1 MINLTCFFILY
12 HNDVVIQQM
21 LNQADDLQDKTKEAI
36 LRIQRQA
43 AETEDV
49 GSLTLEELR
58 RQGQQLDDIDAELS
72 HTDAQ
77 LKQTKKLQNKFDWWA
92 GNWLG
97 GKKNTALREAK
108 HEIAMNNN
116 KEVPTVRNVY
126 ENDKYET
133 LGGKWKAAGV
143 VLCTDPTVAA
153 ADVFNPSKGI
163 ADRSM
168 MTEPIDLTP

>member
-1 MINLTCFFILY
+1 M
-12 HNDVVIQQM
+12 IQQM
-21 LNQADDLQDKTKEAI
+21 LDQADDLQDKTKEAI

-43 AETEDV
+43 AETQEV

-116 KEVPTVRNVY
+116 KEIPSVRTVY
-126 ENDKYET
+126 ENEKYET

-143 VLCTDPTVAA
+143 VLCSDPTIAA
-153 ADVFNPSKGI
+153 TDVFNPSKG
-163 ADRSM
+163 SW
-168 MTEPIDLTP
+168 IDNLTTSSFNLCRVYIVMHILQPLIPLQ